1 MHSIF
6 VFFLTLA
13 LGYALCVHAKKQKGV
28 LQTLGNTLG
37 IGAIVFTLL
46 FGLFSAQGPACKCP
60 MCCKM
65 GKMDKMDKMC
75 PGGMMMKHGMP
86 GKGVR

>member
-1 MHSIF
+1 MGIKSIF

-28 LQTLGNTLG
+28 LQTLGYTLG

-46 FGLFSAQGPACKCP
+46 FGLFQAQGGCP
-60 MCCKM
+60 MHSKYGKM
-65 GKMDKMDKMC
+65 GKMDKMC
-75 PGGMMMKHGMP
+75 SPMMMKQCISE
-86 GKGVR
+86 KAAK

>member
-1 MHSIF
+1 MGMSSIF

-13 LGYALCVHAKKQKGV
+13 LGYGLCVHAKKQKGV

-46 FGLFSAQGPACKCP
+46 FGLFSAQGPGCP
-60 MCCKM
+60 MHSKWGKA
-65 GKMDKMDKMC
+65 GKMDKMC
-75 PGGMMMKHGMP
+75 SAMMMKHGMP
-86 GKGVR
+86 GKTAK

>member
-1 MHSIF
+1 MGVKSIF

-13 LGYALCVHAKKQKGV
+13 LGYALCVHARKQKGV

-46 FGLFSAQGPACKCP
+46 FGLFSAQGSGCP
-60 MCCKM
+60 MHSKY
-65 GKMDKMDKMC
+65 GKMNKMC
-75 PGGMMMKHGMP
+75 SPEMMKKCMS
-86 GKGVR
+86 GKALR

>member
-1 MHSIF
+1 MGMSSIF

-46 FGLFSAQGPACKCP
+46 FGLFSAQGSSCP
-60 MCCKM
+60 MCSKWGKM
-65 GKMDKMDKMC
+65 GKMC
-75 PGGMMMKHGMP
+75 SPMMMKHGIP
-86 GKGVR
+86 GKAIR